1 MAESAPVARK
11 LRADASRNRARIL
24 EIAESVFAREG
35 VEGSMDAIA
44 KEAGVGPGTLYRH
57 FPTRDALL
65 AELLSTRDHALRAS
79 LDAIEAQGGD
89 SAEALEGWLA
99 AVSEWASAFEGL
111 PEPLREALKEETS
124 PLALTCGGLIDT
136 TESFLASAQRD
147 GLAREDVGGRE
158 LFLSVLA
165 SVWISS
171 ARLADSSSAPAL
183 RSLIKSGWAAEHA
196 R

>member
-1 MAESAPVARK
+1 MTQSAPAGRK
-11 LRADASRNRARIL
+11 LRADASKNRARIL
-24 EIAESVFAREG
+24 EVAELVFAREG
-35 VEGSMDAIA
+35 VEGAMDAIA

-65 AELLSTRDHALRAS
+65 AELLSTRDYALRAS
-79 LDAIEAQGGD
+79 LDAIEAEGGD
-89 SAEALEGWLA
+89 SAEALERWLA
-99 AVSEWASAFEGL
+99 ALSEWASAFEGL
-111 PEPLREALKEETS
+111 PEPLREALKGETS

-147 GLAREDVGGRE
+147 GLARKDVGGRE

-165 SVWISS
+165 SVWVSS

-183 RSLIKSGWAAEHA
+183 RSLIKLGWAAEHV